1 LPRLPVSTGTE
12 ETSKNELEKLDKLP
26 FLWATG
32 LLERETHRDVMLDG
46 QNFKPMAVWAYEDGK
61 PVKVAA

>member
-1 LPRLPVSTGTE
+1 
-12 ETSKNELEKLDKLP
+12 LP

-46 QNFKPMAVWAYEDGK
+46 QNLKPIAVWTYENGK
-61 PVKVAA
+61 LVKVAA